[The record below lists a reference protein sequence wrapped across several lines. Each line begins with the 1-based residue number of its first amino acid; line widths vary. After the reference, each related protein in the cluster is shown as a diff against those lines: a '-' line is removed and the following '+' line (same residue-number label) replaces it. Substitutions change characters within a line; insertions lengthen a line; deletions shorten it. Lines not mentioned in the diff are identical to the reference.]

1 MPRILLADDHA
12 LMRRG
17 MRSLLEAEEN
27 WEVCGEAATGREAV
41 EMAVKLKP
49 DVAVLDLSMPELTGL
64 EAAKEIMQKVPQVEV
79 LIFTMHETEELMR
92 EVLASGAKGCVL
104 KTDIE
109 HHLVAAVR
117 AALQHSVY
125 FSSKASQTL
134 KGALVSKEGADPTA
148 PEMLTE
154 REREVVQL
162 LAQAKSN
169 KEISAA
175 LDISVRTVETH
186 RATIMRKL
194 EINSI
199 VELVHYAVRKKLVQI
214 KDDSK

>member
-1 MPRILLADDHA
+1 MPRILLADDHV

-17 MRSLLEAEEN
+17 MRSLLETEED
-27 WEVCGEAATGREAV
+27 WAVCGEAANGREAV
-41 EMAVKLKP
+41 EMAVNLKP
-49 DVAVLDLSMPELTGL
+49 DIAVLDLSMPELNGL
-64 EAAKEIMQKVPQVEV
+64 EAAREILQKVPQTEV

-92 EVLASGAKGCVL
+92 EVLASGARGCVL

-109 HHLVAAVR
+109 QHLVAAVR
-117 AALQHSVY
+117 AVLQHSLY

-134 KGALVSKEGADPTA
+134 KGVLNKDGGDPAA
-148 PEMLTE
+148 PDALTE
-154 REREVVQL
+154 REREIVQL

-169 KEISAA
+169 KEIAAA

-199 VELVHYAVRKKLVQI
+199 VELVHYAVRKKLIEI
-214 KDDSK
+214 KDVK

>member
-1 MPRILLADDHA
+1 MPRILVADDHV

-17 MRSLLEAEEN
+17 MRNLLETETD

-41 EMAVKLKP
+41 EMAVNLKP
-49 DVAVLDLSMPELTGL
+49 DIAVLDLSMPELNGL
-64 EAAKEIMQKVPQVEV
+64 EAAREILQKVPQTEV

-92 EVLASGAKGCVL
+92 EVLASGARGCVL

-109 HHLVAAVR
+109 QHLVAAVR
-117 AALQHSVY
+117 AVLQHSLY

-134 KGALVSKEGADPTA
+134 QGVLNKDGGDPAA
-148 PEMLTE
+148 PDALTE
-154 REREVVQL
+154 REREIVQL

-169 KEISAA
+169 KEIAAA

-199 VELVHYAVRKKLVQI
+199 VELVHYAVRKKLIEI
-214 KDDSK
+214 KDGK

>member
-1 MPRILLADDHA
+1 MPRILLADDHV

-17 MRSLLEAEEN
+17 MRNLLETETD

-41 EMAVKLKP
+41 EMAVNLKP
-49 DVAVLDLSMPELTGL
+49 DIAVLDLSMPELNGL
-64 EAAKEIMQKVPQVEV
+64 EATREILQKVPQMEV

-92 EVLASGAKGCVL
+92 EVLASGARGCVL

-109 HHLVAAVR
+109 QHLVAAVR
-117 AALQHSVY
+117 AVLQHSLY

-134 KGALVSKEGADPTA
+134 KGVLNKEGGDPGA
-148 PEMLTE
+148 PDALTE
-154 REREVVQL
+154 REREIVQL

-169 KEISAA
+169 KEIAAA

-199 VELVHYAVRKKLVQI
+199 VELVHYAVRKKLIEI
-214 KDDSK
+214 KDGK

>member
-1 MPRILLADDHA
+1 MPRILLADDHV

-17 MRSLLEAEEN
+17 MRNLLETETD

-41 EMAVKLKP
+41 EMAVNLKP
-49 DVAVLDLSMPELTGL
+49 DIAVLDLSMPDLNGL
-64 EAAKEIMQKVPQVEV
+64 EATREILQKVPQMEV

-92 EVLASGAKGCVL
+92 EVLASGARGCVL

-109 HHLVAAVR
+109 QHLVAAVR
-117 AALQHSVY
+117 AVLQHSLY

-134 KGALVSKEGADPTA
+134 KGVLNKEGGDPGA
-148 PEMLTE
+148 PDALTE
-154 REREVVQL
+154 REREIVQL

-169 KEISAA
+169 KEIAAA

-199 VELVHYAVRKKLVQI
+199 VELVHYAVRKKLIEI
-214 KDDSK
+214 KDGK

>member
-1 MPRILLADDHA
+1 MPRILLADDHV

-17 MRSLLEAEEN
+17 MRSLLETEED

-41 EMAVKLKP
+41 ELAVNLKP
-49 DVAVLDLSMPELTGL
+49 DIAVLDLSMPELNGL
-64 EAAKEIMQKVPQVEV
+64 EAAREIQQKVPQTEV

-92 EVLASGAKGCVL
+92 EVLASGARGCVL

-109 HHLVAAVR
+109 QHLVAAVR
-117 AALQHSVY
+117 AVLQHSLY

-134 KGALVSKEGADPTA
+134 KGVLNKDGGDPAAPDALTG
-148 PEMLTE
+148 
-154 REREVVQL
+154 REREIVQL

-169 KEISAA
+169 KEIAAA

-199 VELVHYAVRKKLVQI
+199 VELVHYAVRKKLIEI
-214 KDDSK
+214 KDVK